1 MADADL
7 LASLNA
13 KVVAYESA
21 GMTDHVKRVK
31 ARIAQLEKADKAP
44 ALAPAKKAA
53 AKKTTARKATK
64 TSAAAKKSAATRAA
78 KKSKE
83 T

>member
-7 LASLNA
+7 LAALNA

-31 ARIAQLEKADKAP
+31 ARIAELNKADKALAP
-44 ALAPAKKAA
+44 DVKKAAPAKKSAA
-53 AKKTTARKATK
+53 HKATK
-64 TSAAAKKSAATRAA
+64 ASKAAKKSAATKAA
-78 KKSKE
+78 NKE
-83 T
+83 K